1 MPLRTPE
8 EYRASLKDGRTVYYK
23 GERVPDVTDHPVI
36 QVAIE
41 HASIDYRMAEDRQ
54 WKDLA
59 AVKDGETGQLISRY
73 YQLPRD
79 SQDLLKRSALIEQ
92 ATRLGRTLV
101 VLIKEIGTDAL
112 FALHILARQM
122 DEKLGTTYLERVR
135 RYYTYCRDND
145 LALAVAQTDVKG
157 DRSLAPSDQADPD
170 VYVRIVGESAEGIRV
185 RGAKVHT
192 SVSTNANEIIVL
204 PTRALGEKDRD
215 YAVSFAVPANAKG
228 LTLIAAPYGA
238 ARMDPFDHPISGR
251 HRMMETLTVLDD
263 VLVPWERVFLKG
275 EWQFAG
281 PLALTFVEFHRFT
294 AISYKLPLVDLL
306 IGCARLMAEFN
317 GLERVSHV
325 RDKLIHLIGYAET
338 LRALTHMAALRC
350 KVVDPGIAVPNQM
363 LVNIAKHHFATH
375 YHQAVQW
382 VQDISGGLVVTG
394 PSGRDLQSPEIGH
407 FVKKYLAGKKGIS
420 GDRRLQAFKMVRDLT
435 ASDFGGY
442 QEVLAVHAEGSIE
455 AEKLAILRSYDSKSA
470 YEYAKWV
477 AGIAD

>member
-8 EYRASLKDGRTVYYK
+8 QYRTSLKDGRTVYYK
-23 GERVPDVTDHPVI
+23 GERVPDVTENPVI

-41 HASIDYRMAEDRQ
+41 HASIDYRMAEDPA

-59 AVKDGETGQLISRY
+59 TVTDENAGQRISRY
-73 YQLPRD
+73 YQLPRNSD
-79 SQDLLKRSALIEQ
+79 DLLKRSALIEQ

-112 FALHILARQM
+112 FALHILAHQM
-122 DEKLGTTYLERVR
+122 DGKLGTKYLERVR
-135 RYYTYCRDND
+135 RYHAYCRDND

-157 DRSLAPSDQADPD
+157 DRSLAPSEQPDPD
-170 VYVRIVGESAEGIRV
+170 AYVHIVGESADGITV

-204 PTRALGEKDRD
+204 PTRALGERDRD
-215 YAVSFAVPANAKG
+215 YAVSFAVPANARG
-228 LTLIAAPYGA
+228 LKLIAAPYGA
-238 ARMDPFDHPISGR
+238 ARMDVFDHPISGQ
-251 HRMMETLTVLDD
+251 HRMMETLTVFDD
-263 VLVPWERVFLKG
+263 VLVPWDRVFLKG
-275 EWQFAG
+275 EWQYAG

-306 IGCARLMAEFN
+306 VGCARLMAEYN

-325 RDKLIHLIGYAET
+325 RDKMIHLIGYAET
-338 LRALTHMAALRC
+338 LRALTHMAALQC
-350 KVVDPGIAVPNQM
+350 KMMEPGITVPNQM
-363 LVNIAKHHFATH
+363 LVNIAKHHFASH

-382 VQDISGGLVVTG
+382 VQDVSGGLVVTG
-394 PSGRDLQSPEIGH
+394 PSGRDLKSPEIGGY
-407 FVKKYLAGKKGIS
+407 VKKYLAGKKGVS
-420 GDRRLQAFKMVRDLT
+420 GDKRLQAFKMVRDLT

-455 AEKLAILRSYDSKSA
+455 AEKLAIFRSYDSKSA

-477 AGIAD
+477 AGIQE

>member
-1 MPLRTPE
+1 MALRTAE
-8 EYRASLKDGRTVYYK
+8 QYVESLRDGRAVFYK
-23 GERVPDVTDHPVI
+23 GERVPDVTGHPVI

-41 HASIDYRMAEDRQ
+41 HAGIDYRMADDPK

-59 AVKDGETGQLISRY
+59 TVTDDETGQVASRY
-73 YQLPRD
+73 YQLPRT
-79 SQDLLKRSALIEQ
+79 SGDLLKRSALIEQ

-112 FALHILARQM
+112 FALHILAKQM
-122 DEKLGTTYLERVR
+122 DDRLGTKYLERVR
-135 RYYTYCRDND
+135 RYHAYCRDND

-157 DRSLAPSDQADPD
+157 DRSLAPSEQSDPD
-170 VYVRIVGESAEGIRV
+170 LYLRIVGESPEGIRV

-204 PTRALGEKDRD
+204 PTRALGESDRD
-215 YAVSFAVPANAKG
+215 YAVSFAVPANTKG

-238 ARMDPFDHPISGR
+238 ARMDRFDHPISGQ
-251 HRMMETLTVLDD
+251 HRMMETLTVFED
-263 VLVPWERVFLKG
+263 VLVPRDRVFLKR

-281 PLALTFVEFHRFT
+281 LLALTFVEFHRFT

-306 IGCARLMAEFN
+306 VGCARLMAEYN
-317 GLERVSHV
+317 GLEKVSHV
-325 RDKLIHLIGYAET
+325 RDKMIHLISYAET
-338 LRALTHMAALRC
+338 LRALTHMAALEC
-350 KVVDPGIAVPNQM
+350 KVADPGIAVPNQM
-363 LVNIAKHHFATH
+363 LVNIAKHHFASH

-394 PSGRDLQSPEIGH
+394 PSGRDLESPEIGPYLR
-407 FVKKYLAGKKGIS
+407 KYLAGKQGIS
-420 GDRRLQAFKMVRDLT
+420 GAKRLQAFKMVRDLT

-455 AEKLAILRSYDSKSA
+455 AEKLAIFRSYDSKGA

-477 AGIAD
+477 AGIQD

>member
-8 EYRASLKDGRTVYYK
+8 EYRASLRDGRTVYYK
-23 GERVPDVTDHPVI
+23 GERIPDVTENPVI

-41 HASIDYRMAEDRQ
+41 HASIDYRMAEEPQ

-59 AVKDGETGQLISRY
+59 TVKDEETGQLISRY
-73 YQLPRD
+73 YHIPK
-79 SQDLLKRSALIEQ
+79 SGQDLLRRSALIEQ

-112 FALHILARQM
+112 FALHIIAKQV
-122 DEKLGTTYLERVR
+122 DEKLGTKYLERVR
-135 RYYTYCRDND
+135 RYHAYCRDHD
-145 LALAVAQTDVKG
+145 LAVAVAQTDVKG
-157 DRSLAPSDQADPD
+157 DRSLAPSEQPDPD
-170 VYVRIVGESAEGIRV
+170 SYVHIVGESADGITV

-204 PTRALGEKDRD
+204 PTRALGEKDRE

-228 LTLIAAPYGA
+228 LKLIAAPYGA
-238 ARMDPFDHPISGR
+238 ARMDPFDHPISSR
-251 HRMMETLTVLDD
+251 HRMMETLTVFDD
-263 VLVPWERVFLKG
+263 VLVPWDRIFMKG
-275 EWQFAG
+275 EWQYAG

-306 IGCARLMAEFN
+306 VGCARLMAEYN

-325 RDKLIHLIGYAET
+325 RDKTIHLIGYAET
-338 LRALTHMAALRC
+338 LRALTHHAALQC
-350 KVVDPGIAVPNQM
+350 TMVDPGIAVPNQM
-363 LVNIAKHHFATH
+363 LVNIAKHHFASQ

-394 PSGRDLQSPEIGH
+394 PSGRDLQSPEIGAY
-407 FVKKYLAGKKGIS
+407 VKKYLGGKKGIA
-420 GDRRLQAFKMVRDLT
+420 GDKRLQAFKMVRDLT

-455 AEKLAILRSYDSKSA
+455 AEKLAIFRSYDSKSA

-477 AGIAD
+477 AGIQD

>member
-1 MPLRTPE
+1 MGLRTPE
-8 EYRASLKDGRTVYYK
+8 QYVASLRDGRTVFYK
-23 GERVPDVTDHPVI
+23 GERVRDVTEHPVI
-36 QVAIE
+36 QVAID
-41 HASIDYRMAEDRQ
+41 HASIDYRMAEDPTWRG
-54 WKDLA
+54 LA
-59 AVKDGETGQLISRY
+59 TVQDDDTGQIISRY
-73 YQLPRD
+73 YQLPKTGD
-79 SQDLLKRSALIEQ
+79 DLLKRSALIEQ

-112 FALHILARQM
+112 FALHILAKQM
-122 DEKLGTTYLERVR
+122 DDKLGTQYLERVR
-135 RYYTYCRDND
+135 RYHAYCRDND

-157 DRSLAPSDQADPD
+157 DRSLPPSEQPDPD
-170 VYVRIVGESAEGIRV
+170 LYVRIVGESAQGIRV

-204 PTRALGEKDRD
+204 PTRALTERDRD
-215 YAVSFAVPANAKG
+215 YAVSFAVPANAEG

-251 HRMMETLTVLDD
+251 HRMMETLTVFDD
-263 VLVPWERVFLKG
+263 VLIPWDRVFLKG

-306 IGCARLMAEFN
+306 VGCARLMAEYN
-317 GLERVSHV
+317 GLEKVSHV
-325 RDKLIHLIGYAET
+325 REKMIHLISYAET
-338 LRALTHMAALRC
+338 LRALTHHAALRC
-350 KVVDPGIAVPNQM
+350 RMMEPGIAVPNQM
-363 LVNIAKHHFATH
+363 LVNIAKHHFASH

-382 VQDISGGLVVTG
+382 VQDVSGGLVVTG
-394 PSGRDLQSPEIGH
+394 PSGRDLQSPEIGPYIR
-407 FVKKYLAGKKGIS
+407 KYLAGKAGVPGEK
-420 GDRRLQAFKMVRDLT
+420 RLQAFKMVRDLT

-455 AEKLAILRSYDSKSA
+455 AEKLAVFRSYDSRGA

-477 AGIAD
+477 AGIED

>member
-1 MPLRTPE
+1 MPLRTRE
-8 EYRASLKDGRTVYYK
+8 QYRASLRDGRTVYYK
-23 GERVPDVTDHPVI
+23 GERVPDVTEHPVI

-41 HASIDYRMAEDRQ
+41 HASIDYRMAEDTE

-59 AVKDGETGQLISRY
+59 TVTDDHTARLVSRY
-73 YQLPRD
+73 YHLPRN
-79 SQDLLKRSALIEQ
+79 SQDLLRRSALIEQ

-112 FALHILARQM
+112 FALQILAAQM
-122 DEKLGTTYLERVR
+122 DGKLGTKYLERVR
-135 RYYTYCRDND
+135 RYHAYCRDND

-157 DRSLAPSDQADPD
+157 DRSLAPSEQPDPD
-170 VYVRIVGESAEGIRV
+170 AYVHIVGESAEGITV

-215 YAVSFAVPANAKG
+215 YAVSFAVPANARG
-228 LTLIAAPYGA
+228 LKLIAAPYGA
-238 ARMDPFDHPISGR
+238 ARMDIFDHPISGQ
-251 HRMMETLTVLDD
+251 HRMMETLTVFDD
-263 VLVPWERVFLKG
+263 VLVPWDRVFLKG
-275 EWQFAG
+275 EWQYAG

-306 IGCARLMAEFN
+306 VGCARLMAEYN

-325 RDKLIHLIGYAET
+325 RDKMIHLIGYAET
-338 LRALTHMAALRC
+338 LRALTHMAAMEC

-363 LVNIAKHHFATH
+363 LVNIAKHHFASH

-394 PSGRDLQSPEIGH
+394 PSGRDLQSPEIGPY
-407 FVKKYLAGKKGIS
+407 VKKYLSGKKGVA
-420 GDRRLQAFKMVRDLT
+420 GDKRLQAFKMVRDLT

-455 AEKLAILRSYDSKSA
+455 AEKLAIFRSYDSRPA
-470 YEYAKWV
+470 YDYAKWV
-477 AGIAD
+477 AGIQD

>member
-1 MPLRTPE
+1 MALRTPE

-23 GERVPDVTDHPVI
+23 GERVPDVTENPVI

-41 HASIDYRMAEDRQ
+41 HAGIDYHMAEDPQ

-59 AVKDGETGQLISRY
+59 TVKDEETGQLISRY
-73 YQLPRD
+73 YQLPRN
-79 SQDLLKRSALIEQ
+79 SQDLLNRSALIEQ

-112 FALHILARQM
+112 FALHILARLM
-122 DEKLGTTYLERVR
+122 DAKLGTAYLERVR
-135 RYYTYCRDND
+135 RYHAYCRDND

-157 DRSLAPSDQADPD
+157 DRGLAPSEQPDPD
-170 VYVRIVGESAEGIRV
+170 VYVRLVGESAEGITV

-204 PTRALGEKDRD
+204 PTRALGEKDAA
-215 YAVSFAVPANAKG
+215 YAVSFAVPANTRGVK
-228 LTLIAAPYGA
+228 LIAAPYGA
-238 ARMDPFDHPISGR
+238 ARMDVFDHPISGQ
-251 HRMMETLTVLDD
+251 HRMMETLTVFDD
-263 VLVPWERVFLKG
+263 VLVPWDRVFLKG
-275 EWQFAG
+275 EWQYAG

-294 AISYKLPLVDLL
+294 AVSYKLPLVDLL
-306 IGCARLMAEFN
+306 VGCARLMAEYN

-325 RDKLIHLIGYAET
+325 RDKMIHLISYAET
-338 LRALTHMAALRC
+338 LRALTHTAALQC
-350 KVVDPGIAVPNQM
+350 KVVDPGIAVPNQL
-363 LVNIAKHHFATH
+363 LVNIAKHHFASH

-407 FVKKYLAGKKGIS
+407 YVKKYLAGKKGIS
-420 GDRRLQAFKMVRDLT
+420 GDKRLQAFKMVRDLT

-455 AEKLAILRSYDSKSA
+455 AEKLAIFRSYDSKSA
-470 YEYAKWV
+470 YDYAKWV
-477 AGIAD
+477 AGIQD

>member
-8 EYRASLKDGRTVYYK
+8 QYRASLKDGRTVYYK
-23 GERVPDVTDHPVI
+23 GERVPDVTEHPVI

-41 HASIDYRMAEDRQ
+41 HASIDYRMAEDPR

-59 AVKDGETGQLISRY
+59 TVTDNHTGRLTSRY
-73 YQLPRD
+73 YHLPGN
-79 SQDLLKRSALIEQ
+79 SQDLLRRSALIEQ

-112 FALHILARQM
+112 FALHILATQM
-122 DEKLGTTYLERVR
+122 DGKLGTKYLERVR
-135 RYYTYCRDND
+135 RYRAYCRDND

-157 DRSLAPSDQADPD
+157 DRSLAPSEQPDPD
-170 VYVRIVGESAEGIRV
+170 VYVHIVGESAEGITV

-215 YAVSFAVPANAKG
+215 YAVSFAVPANARG
-228 LTLIAAPYGA
+228 LKLIAAPYGA
-238 ARMDPFDHPISGR
+238 ARMDVFDHPISGQ
-251 HRMMETLTVLDD
+251 HRMMETLTVFDD
-263 VLVPWERVFLKG
+263 VLVPWDRVFLKG
-275 EWQFAG
+275 EWQYAG

-306 IGCARLMAEFN
+306 VGCARLMAEYN

-325 RDKLIHLIGYAET
+325 RDKMIHLIGYAET
-338 LRALTHMAALRC
+338 LRALTQTAAMQC

-363 LVNIAKHHFATH
+363 LVNIAKHHFASH

-394 PSGRDLQSPEIGH
+394 PSGRDLQSPEIGSY
-407 FVKKYLAGKKGIS
+407 VKKYLAGKKGIS
-420 GDRRLQAFKMVRDLT
+420 GDKRLQAFKMVRDLT

-455 AEKLAILRSYDSKSA
+455 AEKLAIFRSYDSKPA
-470 YEYAKWV
+470 YDYAKWV
-477 AGIAD
+477 AGIQD

>member
-8 EYRASLKDGRTVYYK
+8 QYRASLRDGRTVYYK
-23 GERVPDVTDHPVI
+23 GERVPDVTENPVI

-41 HASIDYRMAEDRQ
+41 HASIDYRMAEDPQ
-54 WKDLA
+54 WRDLA
-59 AVKDGETGQLISRY
+59 TVKGEETGEFISRY
-73 YQLPRD
+73 YKLPRD

-112 FALHILARQM
+112 FALHILAHQV
-122 DEKLGTTYLERVR
+122 DGKLGTRYLERVR
-135 RYYTYCRDND
+135 RYHAYCRDND

-157 DRSLAPSDQADPD
+157 DRSLAPSEQPDPD
-170 VYVRIVGESAEGIRV
+170 LYVRIVGESADGITV

-192 SVSTNANEIIVL
+192 SVSTNANEIVVL
-204 PTRALGEKDRD
+204 PTRALGEKDAE
-215 YAVSFAVPANAKG
+215 YAVSFAVPANTKG

-238 ARMDPFDHPISGR
+238 ARMDPFDHPISGQ
-251 HRMMETLTVLDD
+251 HRMMETLTVFDD
-263 VLVPWERVFLKG
+263 VLVPWDRVFLKG
-275 EWQFAG
+275 EWQYAG

-306 IGCARLMAEFN
+306 VGCARLMAEYN

-325 RDKLIHLIGYAET
+325 RDKMIHLISYAET
-338 LRALTHMAALRC
+338 LRALTHMAALQC
-350 KVVDPGIAVPNQM
+350 KLVEPGIAVPNQM
-363 LVNIAKHHFATH
+363 LVNIAKHHFASH

-394 PSGRDLQSPEIGH
+394 PSGRDLQSPEIGGY
-407 FVKKYLAGKKGIS
+407 VKKYLAGKQGVT

-455 AEKLAILRSYDSKSA
+455 AEKLAIFRSYDSKAA
-470 YEYAKWV
+470 YAYAKWV
-477 AGIAD
+477 AGIQD

>member
-8 EYRASLKDGRTVYYK
+8 QYRTSLKDGRTVYYK
-23 GERVPDVTDHPVI
+23 GERVPDVTENPVV

-41 HASIDYRMAEDRQ
+41 HASIDYRMAEDPA

-59 AVKDGETGQLISRY
+59 IVTDENAGQRISRY
-73 YQLPRD
+73 YQLPKN
-79 SQDLLKRSALIEQ
+79 SQDLLQRSALIEQ

-112 FALHILARQM
+112 FALHILAHQM
-122 DEKLGTTYLERVR
+122 DGKLGTTYLERVR
-135 RYYTYCRDND
+135 RYHAYCRDND

-157 DRSLAPSDQADPD
+157 DRSLAPWEQADPD
-170 VYVRIVGESAEGIRV
+170 AYVHIVGESADGITV

-215 YAVSFAVPANAKG
+215 YAVSFAVPANAGG
-228 LTLIAAPYGA
+228 LKLIAAPYGA
-238 ARMDPFDHPISGR
+238 ARMDIFDHPISGQ
-251 HRMMETLTVLDD
+251 HRMMETLTVFDD
-263 VLVPWERVFLKG
+263 VLVPWDRVFLKG
-275 EWQFAG
+275 EWQYAG

-294 AISYKLPLVDLL
+294 AVSYKLPLVDLL
-306 IGCARLMAEFN
+306 VGCARLMAEYN

-325 RDKLIHLIGYAET
+325 RDKMIHLISYAET
-338 LRALTHMAALRC
+338 LRALTHMAALQC
-350 KVVDPGIAVPNQM
+350 KMVEPGIAVPNQM
-363 LVNIAKHHFATH
+363 LVNIAKHHFASH

-394 PSGRDLQSPEIGH
+394 PSGRDLQSPEIGGY
-407 FVKKYLAGKKGIS
+407 VKKYLAGKKGIS
-420 GDRRLQAFKMVRDLT
+420 GDKRLQAFKMVRDLT

-455 AEKLAILRSYDSKSA
+455 AEKLAIFRSYDSKSA

-477 AGIAD
+477 AGIQD

>member
-1 MPLRTPE
+1 MALRTPE
-8 EYRASLKDGRTVYYK
+8 QYVASLRDGRTVYYK
-23 GERVPDVTDHPVI
+23 GERVPDVTEHPVI

-41 HASIDYRMAEDRQ
+41 HASMDYRMAEDAK

-59 AVKDGETGQLISRY
+59 TFKDEATGQLISRY
-73 YQLPRD
+73 YHLPRTSD
-79 SQDLLKRSALIEQ
+79 DLLKRSALIEQ

-112 FALHILARQM
+112 FALHILAKQM
-122 DEKLGTTYLERVR
+122 DDKLGTKYLERVR
-135 RYYTYCRDND
+135 RYHAHCRDND
-145 LALAVAQTDVKG
+145 LAMAVAQTDVKG
-157 DRSLAPSDQADPD
+157 DRSLAPSEQPDPD
-170 VYVRIVGESAEGIRV
+170 LYVHIVGESAEGIRV

-228 LTLIAAPYGA
+228 LTLISAPYGA
-238 ARMDPFDHPISGR
+238 ARMDLFDHPISGQ
-251 HRMMETLTVLDD
+251 HRMMETLTVFDD
-263 VLVPWERVFLKG
+263 VLVPWDRVFLKG
-275 EWQFAG
+275 EWQYAG

-306 IGCARLMAEFN
+306 VGCARLMAEYN
-317 GLERVSHV
+317 GLEKVSHI
-325 RDKLIHLIGYAET
+325 REKMIHLISYAET
-338 LRALTHMAALRC
+338 LRALTHHAALQCRQME
-350 KVVDPGIAVPNQM
+350 PGIAVPNQM
-363 LVNIAKHHFATH
+363 LVNIAKHHFASH

-394 PSGRDLQSPEIGH
+394 PSGRDLQSPEIGPY
-407 FVKKYLAGKKGIS
+407 VKKYLAGKKGVS
-420 GDRRLQAFKMVRDLT
+420 GDKRLQAFKMVRDLT

-455 AEKLAILRSYDSKSA
+455 AEKLAIFRSYDSRAA

-477 AGIAD
+477 AGIQE

>member
-8 EYRASLKDGRTVYYK
+8 EYVASLRDSRTVFYK
-23 GERVPDVTDHPVI
+23 GERVPDVTEHPVI
-36 QVAIE
+36 QVAVQ
-41 HASIDYRMAEDRQ
+41 HASIDYRMADDPT

-59 AVKDGETGQLISRY
+59 TVKEDENGQVISRY
-73 YQLPRD
+73 YHIPRGSD
-79 SQDLLKRSALIEQ
+79 DLLKRSALIEQ

-112 FALHILARQM
+112 FALHILAKQM
-122 DEKLGTTYLERVR
+122 DDKLGTKYLERVR
-135 RYYTYCRDND
+135 RYHAFCGEND

-157 DRSLAPSDQADPD
+157 DRSLAPSEQLDPD
-170 VYVRIVGESAEGIRV
+170 LYVRIVGEGPEGIRV

-215 YAVSFAVPANAKG
+215 YAVSFAVPADTKG

-251 HRMMETLTVLDD
+251 HRMMETLTVFED
-263 VLVPWERVFLKG
+263 VLVPWDRVFLKG
-275 EWQFAG
+275 EWQYAG
-281 PLALTFVEFHRFT
+281 PLALAFVEFHRFT

-306 IGCARLMAEFN
+306 VGCARLMAEYN
-317 GLERVSHV
+317 GLEKVSHI
-325 RDKLIHLIGYAET
+325 REKMIHLISYAET
-338 LRALTHMAALRC
+338 LRALAHHAALQCRM
-350 KVVDPGIAVPNQM
+350 VEPGIAVPNQM
-363 LVNIAKHHFATH
+363 LVNIAKHHFASH

-382 VQDISGGLVVTG
+382 VQDVSGGLLVTA
-394 PSGRDLQSPEIGH
+394 PSGRDLHSPEIGPT
-407 FVKKYLAGKKGIS
+407 VKKYLAGKRGIS
-420 GDRRLQAFKMVRDLT
+420 GDKRLQAFKMVRDLT

-455 AEKLAILRSYDSKSA
+455 AEKLAIFRSYDSKAA

-477 AGIAD
+477 AGIED

>member
-8 EYRASLKDGRTVYYK
+8 QYRASLKDGRTVYYK
-23 GERVPDVTDHPVI
+23 GERVPDVTENPVI

-41 HASIDYRMAEDRQ
+41 HASIDYRMAEDPA

-59 AVKDGETGQLISRY
+59 TATDENAGQRISRY
-73 YQLPRD
+73 YKLPRNSD
-79 SQDLLKRSALIEQ
+79 DLLKRSALIEQ

-112 FALHILARQM
+112 FALHILAHQM
-122 DEKLGTTYLERVR
+122 DGKLGTKYLERVR
-135 RYYTYCRDND
+135 RYHAYCRDND

-157 DRSLAPSDQADPD
+157 DRSLAPSEQADPD
-170 VYVRIVGESAEGIRV
+170 SYVHIVGESADGITV

-215 YAVSFAVPANAKG
+215 YAVSFAVPANARG
-228 LTLIAAPYGA
+228 LKLIAAPYGA
-238 ARMDPFDHPISGR
+238 ARMDVFDHPISGQ
-251 HRMMETLTVLDD
+251 HRMMETLTVFDD
-263 VLVPWERVFLKG
+263 VLVPWDRVFLKG
-275 EWQFAG
+275 EWQYAG

-294 AISYKLPLVDLL
+294 AVSYKLPLVDLL
-306 IGCARLMAEFN
+306 VGCARLMAEYN

-325 RDKLIHLIGYAET
+325 RDKMIHLIGYGET
-338 LRALTHMAALRC
+338 LRALTHMAALQC
-350 KVVDPGIAVPNQM
+350 KMVEPGIAVPNQM
-363 LVNIAKHHFATH
+363 LVNIAKHHFASH

-394 PSGRDLQSPEIGH
+394 PSGRDLKSPEIGGY
-407 FVKKYLAGKKGIS
+407 VKKYLAGKKGVS
-420 GDRRLQAFKMVRDLT
+420 GDKRLQAFKMVRDLT

-455 AEKLAILRSYDSKSA
+455 AEKLAIFRSYDSKSA

-477 AGIAD
+477 AGIQD

>member
-1 MPLRTPE
+1 MALRTPE
-8 EYRASLKDGRTVYYK
+8 EYVVSLRDGRTVYYK
-23 GERVPDVTDHPVI
+23 GERVPDVTAHPVI

-41 HASIDYRMAEDRQ
+41 HASIDYRMAEDPQ

-59 AVKDGETGQLISRY
+59 TVKDEETGRLISRY
-73 YQLPRD
+73 YRLPRSSD
-79 SQDLLKRSALIEQ
+79 DLLRRSALIEQ

-112 FALHILARQM
+112 FALHILAKQM
-122 DEKLGTTYLERVR
+122 DDRLGTKYLERVR
-135 RYYTYCRDND
+135 RYHAYCQDND

-157 DRSLAPSDQADPD
+157 DRSLAPSEQPD
-170 VYVRIVGESAEGIRV
+170 LDLYVHIVGEGQEGIRV

-204 PTRALGEKDRD
+204 PTRALGERDRD
-215 YAVSFAVPANAKG
+215 YAVSFAVPVNTKG

-238 ARMDPFDHPISGR
+238 TRMDTFDHPISSR
-251 HRMMETLTVLDD
+251 HRMMETLTVFDD
-263 VLVPWERVFLKG
+263 VLVPWDRVFLKG

-306 IGCARLMAEFN
+306 VGCARLMAEYN
-317 GLERVSHV
+317 GLEKVSHI
-325 RDKLIHLIGYAET
+325 REKMIHLISYAET
-338 LRALTHMAALRC
+338 LRALTHHAALQSRM
-350 KVVDPGIAVPNQM
+350 VEPGIAVPSQM
-363 LVNIAKHHFATH
+363 LVNIAKHHFASH

-382 VQDISGGLVVTG
+382 VQDVSGGLVVTG
-394 PSGRDLQSPEIGH
+394 PSGRDLQSPEIGPL
-407 FVKKYLAGKKGIS
+407 VKKYLAGKKGIS
-420 GDRRLQAFKMVRDLT
+420 GDKRLQAFKMVRDLT

-455 AEKLAILRSYDSKSA
+455 AEKLALFRAYDSRAA
-470 YEYAKWV
+470 YAYAKWV
-477 AGIAD
+477 AGIED

>member
-1 MPLRTPE
+1 MALRTAE
-8 EYRASLKDGRTVYYK
+8 QYVASLRDGRTVYYK

-36 QVAIE
+36 QVAIQ
-41 HASIDYRMAEDRQ
+41 HASIDYRMAEDPK

-59 AVKDGETGQLISRY
+59 TVTDDGTGQVISRY
-73 YQLPRD
+73 YQPPRNSD
-79 SQDLLKRSALIEQ
+79 DLLKRSALIEQ

-101 VLIKEIGTDAL
+101 ILVKEIGSDAL
-112 FALHILARQM
+112 FALHVLAKQM
-122 DEKLGTTYLERVR
+122 DDTLGTKYLERVR
-135 RYYTYCRDND
+135 RYHAHCRDND

-157 DRSLAPSDQADPD
+157 DRGLAPSEQADPD
-170 VYVRIVGESAEGIRV
+170 LYVRIVGESAEGIRV

-204 PTRALGEKDRD
+204 PTRALGEKDRE
-215 YAVSFAVPANAKG
+215 YAVSFAVPANVKG

-251 HRMMETLTVLDD
+251 HRMMETLTVFDD
-263 VLVPWERVFLKG
+263 VLVPWDRVFLKG
-275 EWQFAG
+275 EWQYAG

-306 IGCARLMAEFN
+306 VGCARLMAEYN
-317 GLERVSHV
+317 GVGKASHV
-325 RDKLIHLIGYAET
+325 REKMIHLISYAET
-338 LRALTHMAALRC
+338 LRALAHYAALQSR
-350 KVVDPGIAVPNQM
+350 VMPPGIAVPNQM
-363 LVNIAKHHFATH
+363 LVNIAKHHFASQ

-394 PSGRDLQSPEIGH
+394 PSGRDLQSPEIGPYIR
-407 FVKKYLAGKKGIS
+407 KYLAGTKGIS
-420 GDRRLQAFKMVRDLT
+420 GDKRLQAFKMVRDLT

-455 AEKLAILRSYDSKSA
+455 AEKLAIFRSYDSRGA

-477 AGIAD
+477 AGIPE

>member
-8 EYRASLKDGRTVYYK
+8 QYRASLKDGRTVYYK
-23 GERVPDVTDHPVI
+23 GERVPDVTENPVI

-41 HASIDYRMAEDRQ
+41 HASIDYRMAEDPA

-59 AVKDGETGQLISRY
+59 IVTDENAGQRISRY
-73 YQLPRD
+73 YQLPRNSD
-79 SQDLLKRSALIEQ
+79 DLLKRSALIEQ

-112 FALHILARQM
+112 FALHILAHQM
-122 DEKLGTTYLERVR
+122 DGKLGTKYLERVR
-135 RYYTYCRDND
+135 RYHAYCRDND

-157 DRSLAPSDQADPD
+157 DRSLAPWEQADPD
-170 VYVRIVGESAEGIRV
+170 AYVHIVGESAEGITV

-228 LTLIAAPYGA
+228 LKLIAAPYGA
-238 ARMDPFDHPISGR
+238 ARMDVFDHPISGQ
-251 HRMMETLTVLDD
+251 HRMMETLTVFDD
-263 VLVPWERVFLKG
+263 VLVPWDRVFLKG
-275 EWQFAG
+275 EWQYAG

-306 IGCARLMAEFN
+306 VGCARLMAEYN

-325 RDKLIHLIGYAET
+325 RDKMIHLIGYAET
-338 LRALTHMAALRC
+338 LRALTHMAALHC
-350 KVVDPGIAVPNQM
+350 KLVEPGIAVPNQM
-363 LVNIAKHHFATH
+363 LVNIAKHHFASH

-394 PSGRDLQSPEIGH
+394 PSGRDLKSPEIGGY
-407 FVKKYLAGKKGIS
+407 VKKYLAGKKGVS
-420 GDRRLQAFKMVRDLT
+420 GDTRLQAFKMVRDLT

-455 AEKLAILRSYDSKSA
+455 AEKLAIFRSYDSKSA

-477 AGIAD
+477 AGIQD

>member
-1 MPLRTPE
+1 MPLRTAE
-8 EYRASLKDGRTVYYK
+8 QYVDSLRDGRTVFYK
-23 GERVPDVTDHPVI
+23 GERVLDVTEHPVI
-36 QVAIE
+36 RVAIE
-41 HASIDYRMAEDRQ
+41 HASIDYHMAEDLQ
-54 WKDLA
+54 WKELA
-59 AVKDGETGQLISRY
+59 TVKDTKAGQTSSRY
-73 YQLPRD
+73 YQLPRN
-79 SQDLLKRSALIEQ
+79 SHDLLKRSALIEQ

-101 VLIKEIGTDAL
+101 VLIKEIGSDAL
-112 FALHILARQM
+112 FALHILAKQM
-122 DEKLGTTYLERVR
+122 DDKLGTPYLERVR
-135 RYYTYCRDND
+135 RYHAYCQEND

-157 DRSLAPSDQADPD
+157 DRSLAPSEQADPD
-170 VYVRIVGESAEGIRV
+170 LYVRIIGESAEGIRV

-204 PTRALGEKDRD
+204 PTRALAEKDRE

-238 ARMDPFDHPISGR
+238 ARLDAFDHPISGR
-251 HRMMETLTVLDD
+251 HRMMETLTVFDD

-275 EWQFAG
+275 EWQYAG

-306 IGCARLMAEFN
+306 VGCARLMAEYN
-317 GLERVSHV
+317 GVQKVSHA
-325 RDKLIHLIGYAET
+325 REKMIHLISYAET
-338 LRALTHMAALRC
+338 LRALTHQAALQCRT
-350 KVVDPGIAVPNQM
+350 VEPGIAVPNQM
-363 LVNIAKHHFATH
+363 LVNIAKHHFASH

-394 PSGRDLQSPEIGH
+394 PSGRDLQNPEVGPYI
-407 FVKKYLAGKKGIS
+407 KKYLAGARGIS

-455 AEKLAILRSYDSKSA
+455 AEKLAIFRSYDSRSA

-477 AGIAD
+477 AGIGD

>member
-1 MPLRTPE
+1 MPLRTAQ
-8 EYRASLKDGRTVYYK
+8 EYVASLRDERTVFYK
-23 GERVPDVTDHPVI
+23 GERIPDVTLHPVI

-41 HASIDYRMAEDRQ
+41 HASIDYRMAEDPQ

-59 AVKDGETGQLISRY
+59 TLKDEETGQLVSRY
-73 YQLPRD
+73 YQLPKN
-79 SQDLLKRSALIEQ
+79 SQDLLRRSALIEQ
-92 ATRLGRTLV
+92 GTRLGRTLV

-112 FALHILARQM
+112 FALHILAKQM
-122 DEKLGTTYLERVR
+122 DDTLGTKYLDRVR
-135 RYYTYCRDND
+135 RYHAYCRDND
-145 LALAVAQTDVKG
+145 LAMAVAQTDVKG
-157 DRSLAPSDQADPD
+157 DRSLAPSEQLDPD
-170 VYVRIVGESAEGIRV
+170 LYVRIVGEGPEGIRV

-204 PTRALGEKDRD
+204 PTRALGERDRD
-215 YAVSFAVPANAKG
+215 YAVSFAVPVNTKG

-251 HRMMETLTVLDD
+251 HRMMETLTIFED
-263 VLVPWERVFLKG
+263 VLVPWNRVFLKG
-275 EWQFAG
+275 EWQYAG

-306 IGCARLMAEFN
+306 VGCARLLAEYN
-317 GLERVSHV
+317 GLEKVSHV
-325 RDKLIHLIGYAET
+325 REKMIHLIGYAET
-338 LRALTHMAALRC
+338 LRALTHHAALHCRL
-350 KVVDPGIAVPNQM
+350 VEPGIAVPNQM
-363 LVNIAKHHFATH
+363 LANIAKHHFASQ

-394 PSGRDLQSPEIGH
+394 PSGRDLESPEIGPA
-407 FVKKYLAGKKGIS
+407 VKKYLAGKKGIS
-420 GDRRLQAFKMVRDLT
+420 GDKRLQAFKMVRDLT

-455 AEKLAILRSYDSKSA
+455 AEKLAIFRSYDSKGA

-477 AGIAD
+477 AGIED

>member
-1 MPLRTPE
+1 MALRTPE
-8 EYRASLKDGRTVYYK
+8 QYRASLKDGRTVYYK
-23 GERVPDVTDHPVI
+23 GERVPDVTENPVI

-41 HASIDYRMAEDRQ
+41 HAGIDYHMAEDPQ

-59 AVKDGETGQLISRY
+59 TVKDEETGQLISRY
-73 YQLPRD
+73 YQLPRH
-79 SQDLLKRSALIEQ
+79 SQDLLNRSALIEQ

-112 FALHILARQM
+112 FALHILARLM
-122 DEKLGTTYLERVR
+122 DAKLGTTYHERVR
-135 RYYTYCRDND
+135 RYHAYCRDND

-157 DRSLAPSDQADPD
+157 DRGLAPSEQPDPD
-170 VYVRIVGESAEGIRV
+170 LYVRLVGESAEGITV

-204 PTRALGEKDRD
+204 PTRALGEKDAA
-215 YAVSFAVPANAKG
+215 YAVSFAVPANTRGVK
-228 LTLIAAPYGA
+228 LIAAPYGA
-238 ARMDPFDHPISGR
+238 ARMDVFDHPISGR
-251 HRMMETLTVLDD
+251 HRMMETLTVFDD
-263 VLVPWERVFLKG
+263 VLVPWDRVFLKG
-275 EWQFAG
+275 EWQYAG

-294 AISYKLPLVDLL
+294 AVSYKLPLVDLL
-306 IGCARLMAEFN
+306 VGCARLMAEYN

-325 RDKLIHLIGYAET
+325 RDKMIHLISYAET
-338 LRALTHMAALRC
+338 LRALTRAAALQC
-350 KVVDPGIAVPNQM
+350 KVVDPGIAVPNQL
-363 LVNIAKHHFATH
+363 LVNIAKHHFASH

-407 FVKKYLAGKKGIS
+407 YVKKYLAGKKGIS
-420 GDRRLQAFKMVRDLT
+420 GDKRLQAFKMVRDLT

-455 AEKLAILRSYDSKSA
+455 AEKLAIFRSYDSKSA
-470 YEYAKWV
+470 YDYAKWV
-477 AGIAD
+477 AGITD

>member
-1 MPLRTPE
+1 MALRTAE
-8 EYRASLKDGRTVYYK
+8 QYVASLRDGRTVYYK

-36 QVAIE
+36 QVAIQ
-41 HASIDYRMAEDRQ
+41 HASIDYRMAEDPK

-59 AVKDGETGQLISRY
+59 TVTDDGTGQVISRY
-73 YQLPRD
+73 YQPPRNSD
-79 SQDLLKRSALIEQ
+79 DLLKRSALIEQ

-101 VLIKEIGTDAL
+101 ILVKEIGSDAL
-112 FALHILARQM
+112 FALHVLAKQM
-122 DEKLGTTYLERVR
+122 DDTLGTKYLERVR
-135 RYYTYCRDND
+135 RYHAHCRDND

-157 DRSLAPSDQADPD
+157 DRGLAPSEQADPD
-170 VYVRIVGESAEGIRV
+170 LYVRIVGESAEGIRV

-204 PTRALGEKDRD
+204 PTRALGEKDRE
-215 YAVSFAVPANAKG
+215 YAVSFAVPANVKG

-251 HRMMETLTVLDD
+251 HRMMETLTVFDD
-263 VLVPWERVFLKG
+263 VLVPWDRVFLKG
-275 EWQFAG
+275 EWQYAG

-306 IGCARLMAEFN
+306 VGCARLMAEYN
-317 GLERVSHV
+317 GVGKASHV
-325 RDKLIHLIGYAET
+325 REKMIHLISYAET
-338 LRALTHMAALRC
+338 LRALTHHAALQSR
-350 KVVDPGIAVPNQM
+350 VMPPGIAVPNQM
-363 LVNIAKHHFATH
+363 LVNIAKHHFASQ

-394 PSGRDLQSPEIGH
+394 PSGRDLQSPEIGPYIR
-407 FVKKYLAGKKGIS
+407 KYLAGTKGIS
-420 GDRRLQAFKMVRDLT
+420 GDKRLQAFKMVRDLT

-455 AEKLAILRSYDSKSA
+455 AEKLAIFRSYDSRGA
-470 YEYAKWV
+470 YGYAKWV
-477 AGIAD
+477 AGIAE

>member
-1 MPLRTPE
+1 MALRTPE
-8 EYRASLKDGRTVYYK
+8 EYVASLQDGRTVFYK
-23 GERVPDVTDHPVI
+23 GERIPDVTKHPVI

-41 HASIDYRMAEDRQ
+41 HAGIDYRMAEDPK

-59 AVKDGETGQLISRY
+59 TVEDDETGQLISRY
-73 YQLPRD
+73 YQLPRSSD
-79 SQDLLKRSALIEQ
+79 DLLKRSALIEQ

-101 VLIKEIGTDAL
+101 VLIKEIGSDAL
-112 FALHILARQM
+112 FALHILAKQM
-122 DEKLGTTYLERVR
+122 DDRLGTKYLDRVR
-135 RYYTYCRDND
+135 RYHAYCREND
-145 LALAVAQTDVKG
+145 LAVAVAQTDVKG
-157 DRSLAPSDQADPD
+157 DRSLAPSEQLDPD
-170 VYVRIVGESAEGIRV
+170 LYVRIVGEGPEGIRV

-204 PTRALGEKDRD
+204 PTRALGERDRD

-228 LTLIAAPYGA
+228 LTLVAAPYGA

-251 HRMMETLTVLDD
+251 HRMMETLTIFDD
-263 VLVPWERVFLKG
+263 VLVPWDRVFLKG
-275 EWQFAG
+275 EWQQAG

-306 IGCARLMAEFN
+306 VGCARLMAEYN
-317 GLERVSHV
+317 GLEKVSHV
-325 RDKLIHLIGYAET
+325 REKMIHLIGYAET
-338 LRALTHMAALRC
+338 LRALAHHAALQCRM
-350 KVVDPGIAVPNQM
+350 VEPGIAVPNQM
-363 LVNIAKHHFATH
+363 LVNIAKHHFASH

-394 PSGRDLQSPEIGH
+394 PSGRDLQSPEIGPH
-407 FVKKYLAGKKGIS
+407 VKKYLAGKKGIA
-420 GDRRLQAFKMVRDLT
+420 GDKRLQAFKMVRDLT

-455 AEKLAILRSYDSKSA
+455 AEKLAIFRSYDSRAA

-477 AGIAD
+477 AGIQD